1 MDCSPPGS
9 SVHGSPQARILEW
22 VAISRQEYRSGL
34 PSPSP
39 ADLPHPGIE
48 HGSPEFQA
56 DSLLSEPRGHGVF
69 QLYIEV
75 SFRFCLLL
83 AR

>member
-1 MDCSPPGS
+1 MGVP
-9 SVHGSPQARILEW
+9 
-22 VAISRQEYRSGL
+22 RQEYWSGL

-56 DSLLSEPRGHGVF
+56 DSLLSEPIGHGLL